1 MREGRTSE
9 SRLHSHRPLP
19 YLNPVLREKQESSC
33 AEQGP
38 WREGLESGAGPA
50 TLQPCLTASCS
61 VWQSGRGAEEGSGW
75 GGWGRVLQAL
85 ASASVCHCPSRGR
98 GWSL

>member
-19 YLNPVLREKQESSC
+19 PLNPVLREKQESSC

-38 WREGLESGAGPA
+38 WR
-50 TLQPCLTASCS
+50 
-61 VWQSGRGAEEGSGW
+61 
-75 GGWGRVLQAL
+75 
-85 ASASVCHCPSRGR
+85 SRGL
-98 GWSL
+98 GGKAWSPELAQPRSSPL